1 MPRGVKAV
9 MPGVSTWAVFS
20 AEKQLDFNGLHLTL
34 GAACVL
40 VDPVPFTPEQ
50 AAAIERLGAPRRILL
65 TNKDHRRAAPEARA
79 RWNAPIF
86 IHRRDAD
93 LVDCQIDGTFDDG
106 ELIEGALQV
115 IPVADGKSPGE
126 SALHWAER
134 RVLILGDALI
144 GKPPGALSLLPPEKF
159 ADPERARTGAARLA
173 ELDVDVVLVGDGVS
187 ILARGRSALE
197 TFAHQSQGA
206 TAS

>member
-1 MPRGVKAV
+1 
-9 MPGVSTWAVFS
+9 
-20 AEKQLDFNGLHLTL
+20 
-34 GAACVL
+34 
-40 VDPVPFTPEQ
+40 
-50 AAAIERLGAPRRILL
+50 
-65 TNKDHRRAAPEARA
+65 
-79 RWNAPIF
+79 
-86 IHRRDAD
+86 
-93 LVDCQIDGTFDDG
+93 
-106 ELIEGALQV
+106 
-115 IPVADGKSPGE
+115 
-126 SALHWAER
+126 
-134 RVLILGDALI
+134 VLILGDALI